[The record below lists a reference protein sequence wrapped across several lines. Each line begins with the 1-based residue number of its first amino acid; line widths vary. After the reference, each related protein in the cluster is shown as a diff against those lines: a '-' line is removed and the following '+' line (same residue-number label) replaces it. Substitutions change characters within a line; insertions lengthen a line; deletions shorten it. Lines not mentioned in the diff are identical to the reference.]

1 MEKRT
6 MFRWHINHD
15 LDLLREVL
23 ALRPS
28 NPNDWNLIADNL
40 QRAWAN
46 EEITLK
52 GRSCK
57 EHFDVLLRHHKDEN
71 SAALKKSGT
80 EEQYNEIHQ
89 LLDDI
94 RAYVDD
100 LQQQSKKGKKKDE
113 EDKKKANEF
122 RDKTMETLKRKSSP
136 SGSENSDDEGAA
148 GPSAKKKELKQAIRT
163 QELEYKRDALEA
175 KTKLRQEQLEVDKR
189 RISLQEQQM
198 NMQLELLKAFTTS
211 KK

>member
-1 MEKRT
+1 

-46 EEITLK
+46 EEIIVK

-71 SAALKKSGT
+71 SAALKKGFHSFILSFY
-80 EEQYNEIHQ
+80 Q
-89 LLDDI
+89 
-94 RAYVDD
+94 
-100 LQQQSKKGKKKDE
+100 
-113 EDKKKANEF
+113 
-122 RDKTMETLKRKSSP
+122 
-136 SGSENSDDEGAA
+136 
-148 GPSAKKKELKQAIRT
+148 
-163 QELEYKRDALEA
+163 
-175 KTKLRQEQLEVDKR
+175 
-189 RISLQEQQM
+189 
-198 NMQLELLKAFTTS
+198 NM
-211 KK
+211 

>member
-1 MEKRT
+1 
-6 MFRWHINHD
+6 MFRWNINHD

-40 QRAWAN
+40 QRAWAKD
-46 EEITLK
+46 EITVK

-71 SAALKKSGT
+71 SAALKKAGT

-94 RAYVDD
+94 RVYLDD

-113 EDKKKANEF
+113 QDRKKANEF
-122 RDKTMETLKRKSSP
+122 RDKAMETLKRS
-136 SGSENSDDEGAA
+136 
-148 GPSAKKKELKQAIRT
+148 
-163 QELEYKRDALEA
+163 
-175 KTKLRQEQLEVDKR
+175 KL
-189 RISLQEQQM
+189 
-198 NMQLELLKAFTTS
+198 LLT
-211 KK
+211 

>member
-1 MEKRT
+1 

-46 EEITLK
+46 EEIIVK

-71 SAALKKSGT
+71 SAALKKVFHSFILSFY
-80 EEQYNEIHQ
+80 Q
-89 LLDDI
+89 
-94 RAYVDD
+94 
-100 LQQQSKKGKKKDE
+100 
-113 EDKKKANEF
+113 
-122 RDKTMETLKRKSSP
+122 
-136 SGSENSDDEGAA
+136 
-148 GPSAKKKELKQAIRT
+148 
-163 QELEYKRDALEA
+163 
-175 KTKLRQEQLEVDKR
+175 
-189 RISLQEQQM
+189 
-198 NMQLELLKAFTTS
+198 NMQPLK
-211 KK
+211 